1 MKYTI
6 LLLLSMLSFT
16 SFANTETAE
25 SNSPP
30 LITINAMVDIKGI
43 EESAAEGANAMHKM
57 ANSLE
62 LIAQNRNLTPEQ
74 QQNIHQTIE
83 NINNLVDVSST
94 SIQSLPTFLKQ
105 SKDTLSKS
113 TTQFFNDLTF
123 KIILLLLAVV
133 LALAIVIACFYWF
146 ILRPLQTTLL
156 QATTNISAMAK
167 AIESSAL
174 SLETTNQNHNDILK
188 ILSNEKNNKS

>member
-1 MKYTI
+1 
-6 LLLLSMLSFT
+6 MLSFT